1 MSASIN
7 HEEYLR
13 RWIQSADV
21 WVGLMVWVSFW
32 LVASLNRKFGINH
45 LIGNGGGLVVSV
57 VLFYSENQCSYP
69 DEVSS
74 FLCKN

>member
-21 WVGLMVWVSFW
+21 WVGLMVWVRFW

-45 LIGNGGGLVVSV
+45 LIGNGGGPGGQCGFILLRESVFVSR
-57 VLFYSENQCSYP
+57 
-69 DEVSS
+69 
-74 FLCKN
+74 

>member
-45 LIGNGGGLVVSV
+45 LIGNGGGGSGGQCGFILLRESVFVSR
-57 VLFYSENQCSYP
+57 
-69 DEVSS
+69 
-74 FLCKN
+74 